1 MGARNINAIHNDMN
15 QENINNIIDINEGE
29 ENQNHVIPI
38 EEQNHIVQERTTS
51 KKVLAVR
58 LPTNLNKKTLS
69 LEYDSINIDKC
80 YLKFNYDSLFDI
92 DCYINFNV
100 IEKSELSS
108 KNKNHMLSYS
118 PSKNLADKEIYFNGL
133 KSGEN
138 IEFFDKNSFIDIRN
152 FLNNKSENQNSFDVC
167 IEFVPLFP
175 PGSPEIEDNNE
186 IIFVT
191 LCNFEKHQDENNYI
205 IKCMKQR
212 LLTHKTWI
220 DLYDIFDSALEGGL
234 CIICYSEKRNTIFL
248 PCKHACCCNKCGSE
262 IKYRFKPCPICKT
275 PIDDLLI
282 ITSDEKKIKKEKED
296 EENLDISDNIDSN
309 ATDSNIIINTSSSNN
324 KINDSNTISENI
336 NEDDA
341 LLPFIN
347 KNSNIINEKN
357 DKNKNENN
365 NILNIDIENNIDS
378 IDNINIENDYIKIE
392 DKDDKE
398 DKDNKDE

>member
-100 IEKSELSS
+100 TERSELSS

-118 PSKNLADKEIYFNGL
+118 PSENLADKEIYFNGL

-138 IEFFDKNSFIDIRN
+138 IEFFDKNSFIDMRN

-186 IIFVT
+186 IVFVT

-205 IKCMKQR
+205 IKCKKQR

-357 DKNKNENN
+357 ENN
-365 NILNIDIENNIDS
+365 NILNIDNENNIDN

>member
-357 DKNKNENN
+357 
-365 NILNIDIENNIDS
+365 NIIYILKFS
-378 IDNINIENDYIKIE
+378 IFYIIK
-392 DKDDKE
+392 
-398 DKDNKDE
+398 

>member
-100 IEKSELSS
+100 TERSELSS

-118 PSKNLADKEIYFNGL
+118 PSENLADKEIYFNGL

-138 IEFFDKNSFIDIRN
+138 IEFFDKNSFIDMRN

-186 IIFVT
+186 IVFVT

-205 IKCMKQR
+205 IKCKKQR

-365 NILNIDIENNIDS
+365 NILNID
-378 IDNINIENDYIKIE
+378 NINIENDYIKIE

-398 DKDNKDE
+398 GKDNKGE